1 MRATHLLLF
10 PSLLIGCLTGNGG
23 DDSKD
28 TNTGDGGSNR
38 TQDDFIFTKEAY
50 IGDTTCNG
58 MEQLPP
64 DAAMQTM
71 STLNGTIQDF
81 QTEDAVKEAS
91 VKVWYGDDIAGAP
104 DQTTAADTNG
114 AFTVEVPM
122 CTPLA
127 YGTLTPPE
135 WEETVDTYE
144 VHQVYEYTD
153 AGSFSQTVNS
163 VSEATAKIIPSI
175 IGVEWDRTTG
185 IIAGTAYDCN
195 EDGIGHAQV
204 YLHDADGKAPATGDI
219 YYFDDNNFP
228 ANHDTF
234 KDANPENGLWVA
246 INIPSGTWTAEMWGY
261 NGTDYEL
268 LGSTVLQIKAGS
280 VNISNIFTGHDDGIA
295 YPDSCY
301 PE

>member
-1 MRATHLLLF
+1 MRATHLLLL
-10 PSLLIGCLTGNGG
+10 PSLLLGCA
-23 DDSKD
+23 
-28 TNTGDGGSNR
+28 GGSGGSDTTDTDTDAGGTER
-38 TQDDFIFTKEAY
+38 TQEDFIFTKEEY

-58 MEQLPP
+58 TEQGVP
-64 DAAMQTM
+64 DAAMQTLA
-71 STLNGTIQDF
+71 TLNGIIQDF
-81 QTEDAVKEAS
+81 QTEDEVKEAT

-104 DQTTAADTNG
+104 DQSTDADTNG
-114 AFTVEVPM
+114 AFTAEVPM
-122 CTPLA
+122 CTPIA
-127 YGTLTPPE
+127 YGTLTPPD

-144 VHQVYEYTD
+144 VHQVFDYTD
-153 AGSFSQTVNS
+153 AGSFSATVNS

-228 ANHDTF
+228 AAHDNYI
-234 KDANPENGLWVA
+234 DANPENGLWVA
-246 INIPSGTWTAEMWGY
+246 INIPTGTWIAEMWGY
-261 NGTDYEL
+261 NGATYDL

-301 PE
+301 AE